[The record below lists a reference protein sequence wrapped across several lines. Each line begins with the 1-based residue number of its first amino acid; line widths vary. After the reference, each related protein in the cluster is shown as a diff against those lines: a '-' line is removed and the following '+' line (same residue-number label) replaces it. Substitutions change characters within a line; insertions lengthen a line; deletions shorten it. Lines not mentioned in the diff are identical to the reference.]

1 MSAIAIGVI
10 AFLCVFGTALAGM
23 FARSRLPDEHLSPES
38 REAIKLATA
47 VIGTLAALAL
57 GLLIAS
63 AKRSFDE
70 AGSDTRNAA
79 ARVLLI
85 DRVLA
90 HYGPDAGAIR
100 APLRAIVEARLN
112 PAGPGGGN
120 AGTPDQA
127 LDVEPIQEALHALT
141 PATEAQRWLKARAL
155 QLTGQMAEAR
165 WQSAESEVGAFPGA
179 FLAFLILWLA
189 LLFGSFGLLAPQN
202 GTVVAVFLV
211 CALSITGA
219 LVLIIDMDHP
229 YLGFIQVSDGP
240 WQRAHARLGQP

>member
-1 MSAIAIGVI
+1 MSALAIGVI
-10 AFLCVFGTALAGM
+10 AFLCVFGTAMAGM
-23 FARSRLPDEHLSPES
+23 FARSRLPDEHLSAES

-47 VIGTLAALAL
+47 VIGTVSALAL

-79 ARVLLI
+79 ARVQLI

-90 HYGPDAGAIR
+90 HYGPDAGAMR

-112 PAGPGGGN
+112 PAGAGGDP
-120 AGTPDQA
+120 GTPDQA
-127 LDVEPIQEALHALT
+127 LDVEPIQNALHTLT
-141 PATEAQRWLKARAL
+141 PTTEAQRWLKARAL
-155 QLTGQMAEAR
+155 QLTAQMAEAR

-179 FLAFLILWLA
+179 FLVFLILWLA
-189 LLFGSFGLLAPQN
+189 LLFGSFGLLAPRN